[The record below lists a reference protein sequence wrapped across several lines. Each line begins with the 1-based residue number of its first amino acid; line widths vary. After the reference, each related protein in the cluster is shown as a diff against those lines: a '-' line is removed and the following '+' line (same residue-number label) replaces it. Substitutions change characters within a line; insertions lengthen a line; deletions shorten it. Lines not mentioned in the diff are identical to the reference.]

1 MASTEKRPALARPRA
16 GERWERHAETF
27 LTTRGMQSVARNHR
41 CRGGELDLVMLAD
54 AVLVFV
60 EVRYRRGARYG
71 SAVESIDAHK
81 QRRLICAAEDFLM
94 RHPQWANH
102 PCRFDVIALY
112 GDANTPGCHWIAG
125 AFSA

>member
-1 MASTEKRPALARPRA
+1 
-16 GERWERHAETF
+16 
-27 LTTRGMQSVARNHR
+27 MQYVSRNHR

-71 SAVESIDAHK
+71 SAAESIDGRK
-81 QRRLICAAEDFLM
+81 QQRLIRAAEDFLM
-94 RHPQWANH
+94 RHPQFANH

-112 GDANTPGCHWIAG
+112 GDANTPGCDWIAG